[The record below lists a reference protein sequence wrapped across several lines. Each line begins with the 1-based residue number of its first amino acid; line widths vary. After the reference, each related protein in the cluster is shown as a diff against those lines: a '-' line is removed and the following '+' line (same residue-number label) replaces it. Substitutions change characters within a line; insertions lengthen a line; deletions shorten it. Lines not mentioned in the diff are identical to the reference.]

1 MRSRWKWPS
10 VPKTSERGHG
20 VSRVPS
26 VLDLLAAEPSS
37 DELHYDYQLDL
48 ETWSYEEVS
57 DSFATFCK
65 ASGIRESAL
74 TAVLTQAISPDL
86 LDTSLGCVAVSTPPQ
101 EGKTTWIVHYMAWM
115 LIRNPW
121 LKLVY
126 ATYSQSRANSVS
138 RQVRSLVESWTPLA
152 KGSAT
157 VERWQTREGG
167 GLLAAGRGSAM
178 TGFRSDM
185 TVIDDPIKD
194 MQEAQSETIRE
205 TTIEW
210 FSSVVLTRMSSL
222 SQIIV
227 IATRWHKDDLIA
239 HVQKPEVLGAEY
251 VNIPA
256 QATHDSEHPDANGQ
270 GDILGRVVGDWLPS
284 VQNRSEKSWLL
295 IKSAVGTYVWQ
306 ALYQGDPQ
314 VTGGSYINVDKIDIL
329 PWEGIVYQDENT
341 GCMYTLDRAIII
353 QSWDLTFGQIEG
365 SGRKTTSG
373 SYVAGHV
380 YAIVGR
386 KFILVDRFH
395 ERATFTESVS
405 AVLRF
410 SAKWPQTSRIYV
422 EKKANGAAM
431 LNTLRKRAALIRPV
445 MPDGSKE
452 VRALAAQP
460 TVDEGNVAI
469 LDTVFSESMF
479 QEMRDFPFGK
489 NDDDVD
495 AFTQAINQGRVD
507 YIGMRS

>member
-1 MRSRWKWPS
+1 M
-10 VPKTSERGHG
+10 
-20 VSRVPS
+20 
-26 VLDLLAAEPSS
+26 LDMLDVDTAE
-37 DELHYDYQLDL
+37 DQLDFDYHSDT
-48 ETWSYEEVS
+48 EHFSY
-57 DSFATFCK
+57 DDIQADFAMFCR
-65 ASGIRESAL
+65 ASGIRQSAL
-74 TAVLTQAISPDL
+74 TEVLTARMDPEL
-86 LDTSLGCVAVSTPPQ
+86 LNTSLGCVAVSTPPQ
-101 EGKTTWIVHYMAWM
+101 EGKTTWIVHYMAWT

-126 ATYSQSRANSVS
+126 ATYSQARANAVS
-138 RQVRSLVESWTPLA
+138 RQIRALVSAWTPLA
-152 KGSAT
+152 KGSSS
-157 VERWQTREGG
+157 VQRWETKEGG

-178 TGFRSDM
+178 TGFRSDL

-205 TTIEW
+205 TTVEW

-239 HVQKPEVLGAEY
+239 HVQKPEILGAEF
-251 VNIPA
+251 VNVPA
-256 QATHDSEHPDANGQ
+256 QAVQGPE
-270 GDILGRVVGDWLPS
+270 GDILGRNVGDWLPS

-314 VTGGSYINVDKIDIL
+314 VTGGSYINVDKIDVV
-329 PWEGIVYQDENT
+329 PWEAVVYQDPNT
-341 GCMYTLDRAIII
+341 GSMFTLDRCIVI
-353 QSWDLTFGQIEG
+353 QSWDLTFGQIEEG
-365 SGRKTTSG
+365 AGRKRASSG

-380 YAIVGR
+380 YAIIGR
-386 KFILVDRFH
+386 KFILIDRYH
-395 ERATFTESVS
+395 ERATFTQSVS
-405 AVLRF
+405 AILRF
-410 SAKWPQTSRIYV
+410 TAKWPQTSRVYV

-445 MPDGSKE
+445 TPDGSKE

-460 TVDEGNVAI
+460 TVDEGNVAV
-469 LDTVFSESMF
+469 LDTVYTESMF
-479 QEMRDFPFGK
+479 QEFRDFPFGK

-495 AFTQAINQGRVD
+495 AFTQAINQGKID
-507 YIGMRS
+507 YIAMGS